1 MSDAAGTMETEWR
14 QAPQAV
20 ARQAQQLEAPL
31 VELVRFVKRNP
42 PDLVVTCARGSSAHS
57 ATFTKHLI
65 ERHLG
70 IPVGAFAPNIAT
82 IYRRRL
88 KLQGQLFLTVSQ
100 SGRSDDLIE
109 SVVLARAAGAL
120 TATLVN
126 DTDSPLAKASDVVLP
141 MAAGPEHSVAATKS
155 FVTSLSACLHI
166 VGRWAGLD
174 DMRASIGR
182 LPDRLTAATQLDW
195 GAALNTLCEA
205 TSLVSIGRGP
215 TIAIAREA
223 ALKLKETCNLH
234 AEAFSGAEFLHGPI
248 ALVQS
253 QYPILLLTPTDEARA
268 GMQALASDLRRKHA
282 SVFMTGCGTGELP
295 ALASDHPD
303 SDAVCLIQSFYG
315 LAIRVGQRRGTDV
328 DVPRHLQKITRT
340 R

>member
-1 MSDAAGTMETEWR
+1 METEWR

-205 TSLVSIGRGP
+205 TSL
-215 TIAIAREA
+215 A
-223 ALKLKETCNLH
+223 AS
-234 AEAFSGAEFLHGPI
+234 AA
-248 ALVQS
+248 
-253 QYPILLLTPTDEARA
+253 
-268 GMQALASDLRRKHA
+268 
-282 SVFMTGCGTGELP
+282 
-295 ALASDHPD
+295 
-303 SDAVCLIQSFYG
+303 
-315 LAIRVGQRRGTDV
+315 GQRSRSRAR
-328 DVPRHLQKITRT
+328 PH
-340 R
+340 